1 MIQRK
6 QDHQEVSGNMA
17 NSIMKSLH
25 PLQMCK
31 QSHPPQVPPT
41 VTVNYEGGVGGGDRL
56 KS

>member
-6 QDHQEVSGNMA
+6 QDHQEVRGNMA

-31 QSHPPQVPPT
+31 QSHPPQVPHT